1 MAKIAS
7 EFEYKLT
14 DPFSYHKE
22 GGMTT
27 AKSLLLKA
35 PSNVHRFQV
44 NKLKQAFLQAGFAMQ
59 KMNTDSAKAAAAASS
74 AATTQEDE
82 PMSASTIMSILLLG
96 DTDMN
101 EFYETF
107 KDMICK
113 NLCFVDGLVPM
124 TGHMFDNLTLNEGD
138 LLLGKYLEVFFISS
152 WMSLFNGK

>member
-1 MAKIAS
+1 MAKIVS

-27 AKSLLLKA
+27 AKTLLLKA

-44 NKLKQAFLQAGFAMQ
+44 NKLKQAFLQAGFGMQ
-59 KMNTDSAKAAAAASS
+59 KMTAGNAKGAA
-74 AATTQEDE
+74 QEAQGANDE

-96 DTDMN
+96 GADMN
-101 EFYETF
+101 DFYETF
-107 KDMICK
+107 KDMLCK
-113 NLCFVDGLVPM
+113 NLCFVDGTVPM
-124 TGHMFDNLTLNEGD
+124 NANLFDNLTLSEGD

-152 WMSLFNGK
+152 WMSLFSGK